1 VSKLKVLISHAHD
14 EKALAEAWSTL
25 IADGLMGAVETWF
38 SSDMTP
44 GGGIGLGKE
53 WRGHLYEKLAE
64 SNFIIAIQTPIS
76 AARPWI
82 MWECGVASGIDRE
95 RGIIPIVFGM
105 GRGDLANPLSS
116 YQVYSGEDAGQV
128 REVLERLAKEAGL
141 SPKEHHLEAPLKAY
155 LEKVSLHRPRRP
167 LGAEQMAIWR
177 TRFEELIRS
186 GREAEVLA
194 KRQAMYASFGATFQP
209 VDPTLHEL
217 LSKILLDQKHYQ
229 EAIEEVDYALKLVGD
244 DVDLLHR
251 KALALVELQSLPEAE
266 ALIGRI
272 VNLRHDLRDNPE
284 IATLEGRIHRE
295 RWMVTGEQKDLDR
308 AYEAYLR
315 AYQAD
320 PSQYYPGINAAG
332 LALRRGDTA
341 QAEHLLRRVPDTCRA
356 LQARDVVSYWVDFTA
371 GEVQLGLEDVTAA
384 LVEYERG
391 VARSP
396 GPPPRDRSSALGGAR
411 RMIEAKGLQQSVA
424 DEIRRVLGIL

>member
-1 VSKLKVLISHAHD
+1 
-14 EKALAEAWSTL
+14 
-25 IADGLMGAVETWF
+25 
-38 SSDMTP
+38 
-44 GGGIGLGKE
+44 
-53 WRGHLYEKLAE
+53 
-64 SNFIIAIQTPIS
+64 
-76 AARPWI
+76 
-82 MWECGVASGIDRE
+82 
-95 RGIIPIVFGM
+95 
-105 GRGDLANPLSS
+105 
-116 YQVYSGEDAGQV
+116 
-128 REVLERLAKEAGL
+128 
-141 SPKEHHLEAPLKAY
+141 
-155 LEKVSLHRPRRP
+155 
-167 LGAEQMAIWR
+167 MAIWR

-194 KRQAMYASFGATFQP
+194 KRQAMYASFGAPFQP

-229 EAIEEVDYALKLVGD
+229 EAIEEVDHALKLVGD

-251 KALALVELQSLPEAE
+251 KALALVELQNLPEAE
-266 ALIGRI
+266 ALIERI

-284 IATLEGRIHRE
+284 IASLEGRIHRQ

-332 LALRRGDTA
+332 LALRRGDTR
-341 QAEHLLRRVPDTCRA
+341 QAEHLLRYVLDTCRT
-356 LQARDVVSYWVDFTA
+356 LQARDVVPYWVDFTA
-371 GEVQLGLEDVTAA
+371 GEAQLGLGDVPAA
-384 LVEYERG
+384 LVDYERG

-396 GPPPRDRSSALGGAR
+396 RPPPRDRSSALGGAR

-424 DEIRRVLGIL
+424 DEIRRVLGIGI